1 MLAAILV
8 LDQFPRNMFRRDARY
23 FVTDAPALA
32 LAKRAIAEG
41 LDAKLRPEQRMF
53 LYMPFQHAEDKDDQA
68 RAVALVTM
76 LGNPLG
82 LDFALR
88 HQAIFDRF
96 GRFPHRNANFHT
108 GTLCSRGRRRRRS
121 RPSWPRPARPS
132 EPYLTGTTARWSRR
146 KVTLQVWSLG
156 LSHAAPGMTACST
169 RLPPLLPN

>member
-8 LDQFPRNMFRRDARY
+8 LDQFPRNMFRRDARC

-68 RAVALVTM
+68 RAVALFTM

-96 GRFPHRNANFHT
+96 GRFPHRNAM
-108 GTLCSRGRRRRRS
+108 L
-121 RPSWPRPARPS
+121 ARPS
-132 EPYLTGTTARWSRR
+132 TEEEQAFLAT
-146 KVTLQVWSLG
+146 
-156 LSHAAPGMTACST
+156 PGSSF
-169 RLPPLLPN
+169 